1 MRPKLSKIA
10 SAKDPRGK
18 LSYDHAS
25 HRTIADTI
33 TELVMSNSKT
43 KNPLPRPFN
52 LLDKNS

>member
-1 MRPKLSKIA
+1 MRPKLSKIV
-10 SAKDPRGK
+10 SAKDPRGE
-18 LSYDHAS
+18 LNHDYVSQ
-25 HRTIADTI
+25 RTIADTI

>member
-1 MRPKLSKIA
+1 MRPKLSKIV

-18 LSYDHAS
+18 LSHDAS
-25 HRTIADTI
+25 QRTITDTI